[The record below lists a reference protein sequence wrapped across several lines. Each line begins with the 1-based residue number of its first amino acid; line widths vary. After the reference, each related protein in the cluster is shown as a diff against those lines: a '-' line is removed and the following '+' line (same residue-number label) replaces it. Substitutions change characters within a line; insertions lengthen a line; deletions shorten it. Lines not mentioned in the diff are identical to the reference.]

1 MGFLD
6 LFKRVLPLSDND
18 QYCLQLLEGE
28 EEYEE
33 VKRVIKE
40 GKAKFLLQKFNISMY
55 QDGDY
60 FQLVSEF
67 PELNELLMQVNA
79 KLKLIGQKDIYSRF
93 SKDALNLVKKII
105 SSNIAGMNSA
115 KDVLSLQLFSKEY
128 LHVLLFGDNPA
139 MKALANNA
147 AYLSPNAV
155 AVKAASAM
163 ANNSLS
169 HANNGL
175 AVIHDLMMMHRL
187 DRADFYTA
195 LNTGFIMKEG
205 LRMETN
211 AKILATITPSGGLEP
226 TVERVRSQL
235 PEDKMISKFHLT
247 LLGRKSI
254 DNPQKI
260 AIKKEDREFIQ
271 DYIKLANTIN
281 VSISKEFEADIKQFT
296 ENLKKKEYYFFTDI
310 RENLTEAIV
319 NMSKSMARSR
329 LTVNVEP
336 QDVHRAKEIVLESL
350 KGN

>member
-6 LFKRVLPLSDND
+6 VFKRVLPLSDND

-28 EEYEE
+28 EEHEE

-40 GKAKFLLQKFNISMY
+40 GKAKFLLQKFNISIY
-55 QDGDY
+55 HDGDY

-67 PELNELLMQVNA
+67 PELNELLMKVNT
-79 KLKLIGQKDIYSRF
+79 KLKYLGNKDIYSKF
-93 SKDALNLVKKII
+93 SKDALDIIKKII

-115 KDVLSLQLFSKEY
+115 KEVLTLQLFSKEP
-128 LHVLLFGDNPA
+128 LHILLFGDNPA
-139 MKALANNA
+139 MKALANNI

-155 AVKAASAM
+155 AVKATSAM
-163 ANNSLS
+163 ANNLLS

-175 AVIHDLMMMHRL
+175 AVLHDLMMMHRL

-205 LRMETN
+205 LRIETN
-211 AKILATITPSGGLEP
+211 AKILATVSPSGGLEQ
-226 TVERVRSQL
+226 TLERIRSQL
-235 PEDKMISKFHLT
+235 PEDKMLSKFHLT

-254 DNPQKI
+254 DNIQKT

-271 DYIKLANTIN
+271 DYIKFVQSIN
-281 VSISKEFEADIKQFT
+281 VTISKDFEADIKQFT
-296 ENLKKKEYYFFTDI
+296 ENLKKREYYFFTDI
-310 RENLTEAIV
+310 RENMAEAIV
-319 NMSKSMARSR
+319 RISMALARSK
-329 LTVNVEP
+329 LSDNVEP
-336 QDVHRAKEIVLESL
+336 KDVHRAKELVLESL